1 MANAKFYQCPTCGN
15 PHEASVYRCKE
26 CGALYCERCNPSS
39 YCNRCQAYQ
48 AWEHIGYVER

>member
-39 YCNRCQAYQ
+39 YCNRCHAYH